1 MKLTLAA
8 ILALAFAASATPASA
23 CFLLGCIDQA
33 LADDSYPP
41 GEPPL
46 PPVVQM
52 LVRARDGRGLSQ
64 AGFYNDPALALALHE
79 RPVLRARY

>member
-8 ILALAFAASATPASA
+8 LLALAFAASATPASA

-41 GEPPL
+41 GDPPL
-46 PPVVQM
+46 PPTLQM
-52 LVRARDGRGLSQ
+52 LIRARDGRGLSLE
-64 AGFYNDPALALALHE
+64 GFYNDPALALALRE
-79 RPVLRARY
+79 RPVVRARY

>member
-8 ILALAFAASATPASA
+8 LLALAFAASATPASA
-23 CFLLGCIDQA
+23 CLLLGCINDA

-41 GEPPL
+41 GETAL
-46 PPVVQM
+46 PPALQM

-64 AGFYNDPALALALHE
+64 AGFYNDPALALAARA
-79 RPVLRARY
+79 RPVVRARY